1 MGRVLAPFLAL
12 GLVVL
17 VVSLLG
23 GSEIVTGRVRPEAGA
38 APATTRTTTIFLT
51 QPSAGSKDARVW
63 WRRPLRR
70 HPRPLRGPPAGPIR
84 LRIRRGPPS
93 RSPGRRKQRLP
104 RATPVHPP
112 ASDEEGS
119 TYTVVAGDTPY
130 SIAQAFGVST
140 KDLMDLNG
148 IDDPYDLRIG
158 TVLRIP
164 AK

>member
-12 GLVVL
+12 GVVVL

-23 GSEIVTGRVRPEAGA
+23 GSEIVTGGVRPEAGA
-38 APATTRTTTIFLT
+38 APETTRTTTIFLS
-51 QPSAGSKDARVW
+51 QPSTGSKDLESEGSSAATTSTSSD
-63 WRRPLRR
+63 
-70 HPRPLRGPPAGPIR
+70 GTAG
-84 LRIRRGPPS
+84 
-93 RSPGRRKQRLP
+93 
-104 RATPVHPP
+104 
-112 ASDEEGS
+112 ASDTTAASTGTAGSQPGSTETDASAGNAGSTTASAEQGS
-119 TYTVVAGDTPY
+119 TYTVVAGDTPN

-164 AK
+164 GK

>member
-23 GSEIVTGRVRPEAGA
+23 GSEIVMGGVRPEAGA
-38 APATTRTTTIFLT
+38 APETTRTTTIFLS
-51 QPSAGSKDARVW
+51 QPSAGSKDAESE
-63 WRRPLRR
+63 
-70 HPRPLRGPPAGPIR
+70 GTSAATTSTSTDGTASGSDTTAASTGNAGSQA
-84 LRIRRGPPS
+84 GS
-93 RSPGRRKQRLP
+93 TETD
-104 RATPVHPP
+104 AT
-112 ASDEEGS
+112 AGDAGSTTGSAEEGS

-140 KDLMDLNG
+140 KDLMDLNA

-164 AK
+164 GK